1 MTVPRRVLVSRQARE
16 LLAQQLGALD
26 EASAPVQFLVLE
38 DLVGE
43 TSPALDAAFIS
54 RDITGLSTKHTLLQP
69 LAGCYALLRLSPQL
83 AWVHTHSAG
92 ADRPIYAELMARGV
106 TVTTSSGSN
115 AAVVAQSALAGLLAL
130 ARQFPALMA
139 AQQQRHWA
147 PLVAGAWPPD
157 LAGQTAV
164 MLGWGPIAQTLQPLL
179 SLLGLQVVV
188 VRRSAQAAAP
198 GVPTVPFTALQT
210 VLPNADWLLLCC
222 PLNAQTLGLVDADV
236 LRQLPRGAQLI
247 NVARGEIL
255 VEADLIAALQS
266 GHLAGAYLDVFE
278 HEPLAAAS
286 ALWALPNLILTPHSA
301 GHSAGNAA
309 RVVALFANNLP
320 RWLSGQPLAHV
331 VR

>member
-1 MTVPRRVLVSRQARE
+1 
-16 LLAQQLGALD
+16 
-26 EASAPVQFLVLE
+26 
-38 DLVGE
+38 
-43 TSPALDAAFIS
+43 
-54 RDITGLSTKHTLLQP
+54 
-69 LAGCYALLRLSPQL
+69 
-83 AWVHTHSAG
+83 
-92 ADRPIYAELMARGV
+92 
-106 TVTTSSGSN
+106 
-115 AAVVAQSALAGLLAL
+115 
-130 ARQFPALMA
+130 MA
-139 AQQQRHWA
+139 AQQQRRWA
-147 PLVAGAWPPD
+147 PLVAGALPPD

-222 PLNAQTLGLVDADV
+222 PLNAQTQGLVDADV